1 MLDVE
6 EHHGSCLCVGVG
18 ISTSWHIFWDASSF
32 QSVCACPRR
41 SRAWG
46 HFPGK
51 VRGVWV
57 VRDILPCT
65 FCFGLACF
73 AFNLFQ
79 PGGVGE
85 RSTAALEK
93 AACFQ
98 SRSRLRCTRAGQKN
112 ALYIFSRVWGKET
125 QPCWNKPHFFKAVA
139 GFTVARSEAGYGFRK
154 KRLYFSRVVW
164 GKEAPPR

>member
-1 MLDVE
+1 MKPATAVDLP
-6 EHHGSCLCVGVG
+6 
-18 ISTSWHIFWDASSF
+18 
-32 QSVCACPRR
+32 CAFPRR

-65 FCFGLACF
+65 FCFGLTCF

-98 SRSRLRCTRAGQKN
+98 SRSRLHCTRAGQI
-112 ALYIFSRVWGKET
+112 ALPT
-125 QPCWNKPHFFKAVA
+125 
-139 GFTVARSEAGYGFRK
+139 FRP
-154 KRLYFSRVVW
+154 V
-164 GKEAPPR
+164 PPRPSSRPYPSLVPSSSRHVPCPVACPVPENAHDAPVTLNSASLESVLGRAARGPLV